1 MKTNDDNERHLK
13 YKEVLK
19 ELSNERMG
27 ETYNIGKEIDF
38 KNLTYRFK
46 GLNIAPM
53 NFIKIKGP
61 MHIYNETKTGNVSI
75 KKLKKIKKNLDQN

>member
-19 ELSNERMG
+19 ELSNERIG

-38 KNLTYRFK
+38 NHLTYRFK
-46 GLNIAPM
+46 YC
-53 NFIKIKGP
+53 F
-61 MHIYNETKTGNVSI
+61 NEFY
-75 KKLKKIKKNLDQN
+75 QN

>member
-38 KNLTYRFK
+38 NHLTYRFK
-46 GLNIAPM
+46 GLNIASM
-53 NFIKIKGP
+53 IFIKVKGP

-75 KKLKKIKKNLDQN
+75 KKLKKIKKNLDRN